1 MLFRS
6 VDDVSHIRA
15 GNAFREGGAF
25 DQAADS
31 YRQAL
36 ALNPTNAAALANLGT
51 VLSDLNRLP
60 EAAEALNKS
69 LALAPANA
77 TALFNLSVVLAKQND
92 FDGAIRCCAEAV
104 RLDPG
109 SSSAQSN
116 LGLFLFEKGR
126 LDEALP
132 HLAEAVRLDPKKD
145 AAFFALGRIMVR
157 KGRLAEAVACY
168 TEALKIA
175 PDEKYLNALAW
186 IHATSP
192 DPSLLDGKRAV
203 ELATRLCEQTR
214 WESPRALDIL
224 GAGYAEAGRFPEALR
239 AAEKGLALALKQG
252 NQRLAQEIGARL
264 DLYRQGRPF
273 HQ

>member
-1 MLFRS
+1 VNLKPGGLRAIRERF

-126 LDEALP
+126 WTRP
-132 HLAEAVRLDPKKD
+132 FPISPKRSGSTRRRTPPSSRWGGSC
-145 AAFFALGRIMVR
+145 AQGPPRR
-157 KGRLAEAVACY
+157 
-168 TEALKIA
+168 
-175 PDEKYLNALAW
+175 P
-186 IHATSP
+186 SP
-192 DPSLLDGKRAV
+192 
-203 ELATRLCEQTR
+203 ATRR
-214 WESPRALDIL
+214 R
-224 GAGYAEAGRFPEALR
+224 
-239 AAEKGLALALKQG
+239 
-252 NQRLAQEIGARL
+252 
-264 DLYRQGRPF
+264 
-273 HQ
+273 